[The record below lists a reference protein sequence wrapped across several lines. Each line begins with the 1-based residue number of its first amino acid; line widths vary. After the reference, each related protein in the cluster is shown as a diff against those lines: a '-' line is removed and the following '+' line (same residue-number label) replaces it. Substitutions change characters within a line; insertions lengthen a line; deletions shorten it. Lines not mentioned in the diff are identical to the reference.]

1 MIQGKCCLVVDT
13 SSARARIQAMQQSNM
28 GSFSHQPRWPQTAHF
43 NPLHKPLCAVSARQM
58 GGDYSN
64 LAQSTSTSHVL
75 TPFCHVWPPRQS
87 STSRP
92 KKQASTRSACAAP
105 HIPVGLAPTPP
116 KCRSHI
122 VAENAGL
129 SPPSA
134 LAISV
139 CL

>member
-1 MIQGKCCLVVDT
+1 MLTEKKCSLIQGKWLPGGGRLDA
-13 SSARARIQAMQQSNM
+13 SSARARIQATQRSNM

-87 STSRP
+87 ATSRP
-92 KKQASTRSACAAP
+92 KKKKKTSIRSVRLRRATYPGRFGADAAQM
-105 HIPVGLAPTPP
+105 
-116 KCRSHI
+116 
-122 VAENAGL
+122 
-129 SPPSA
+129 
-134 LAISV
+134 
-139 CL
+139 